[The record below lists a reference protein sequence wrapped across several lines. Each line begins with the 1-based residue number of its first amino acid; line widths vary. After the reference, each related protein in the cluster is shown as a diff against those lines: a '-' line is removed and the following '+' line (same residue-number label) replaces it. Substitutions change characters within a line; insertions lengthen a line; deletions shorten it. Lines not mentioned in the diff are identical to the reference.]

1 MGIIASLSYI
11 IGNIQ
16 PDLCFTSY
24 LLGVEPGDE
33 KRGHSYSTAMK
44 RIRVLENLKVSNRI
58 FAAYVLGKI
67 SHYAADSFT
76 FPHNQTLFSGTLKE
90 HMKYERLLDD
100 VLRNAFNMHN
110 EIQENDISD
119 VFSFLSKLHEK
130 YERQK
135 PSPHNDVSYII
146 PIALILA
153 TSFNYVTNQRL
164 KRTIAVL

>member
-24 LLGVEPGDE
+24 LFGVEPGDE

-90 HMKYERLLDD
+90 HMLFWKRNTMKYRKMIYPM
-100 VLRNAFNMHN
+100 FP
-110 EIQENDISD
+110 
-119 VFSFLSKLHEK
+119 LS
-130 YERQK
+130 
-135 PSPHNDVSYII
+135 
-146 PIALILA
+146 
-153 TSFNYVTNQRL
+153 
-164 KRTIAVL
+164 